1 MPWRTTEPGGAA
13 AGLERARALKRLKI
27 KRDSG
32 WHLAAYVIL
41 NGFLAF
47 IWSLGGGWS
56 WPVWMIVPWGIG
68 LAFHAACTFPG
79 GAVTERDIQREM
91 GTRDR
96 RARRRPGTIRTA
108 AVRASEVEMNR
119 RWAYAAAASA
129 AVAFGYRWVL
139 RPWHERWGA
148 TGEEVRAALPGD
160 DLVADPARQSTRAI
174 TVHAP
179 AGQVWPWVVQL
190 GADRG
195 GFYSYDWLENLFRL
209 GIHSAGR
216 VVPDWQRRAVGDLVY
231 ADAAGTGGW
240 YVRQV
245 VPGEVLVLQMANVA
259 AGRPARRDEQLRWEF
274 LWTFATKDQG
284 DGTTRLLV
292 RERVGFGS
300 TATRLLMS
308 PVGLVSFV
316 MTRKMMRGIRARAE
330 ASARQAT
337 DADLAG

>member
-1 MPWRTTEPGGAA
+1 MARTTEPDGAIT
-13 AGLERARALKRLKI
+13 GLERARALKRLKI
-27 KRDSG
+27 KRDFG
-32 WHLAAYVIL
+32 WHLATY
-41 NGFLAF
+41 
-47 IWSLGGGWS
+47 
-56 WPVWMIVPWGIG
+56 
-68 LAFHAACTFPG
+68 
-79 GAVTERDIQREM
+79 
-91 GTRDR
+91 
-96 RARRRPGTIRTA
+96 
-108 AVRASEVEMNR
+108 MNH
-119 RWAYAAAASA
+119 RWAYAAAAST
-129 AVAFGYRWVL
+129 AVAFGYRRVL

-148 TGEEVRAALPGD
+148 TDQEARAALPGD
-160 DLVADPARQSTRAI
+160 DLVADPATQSTRAI

-209 GIHSAGR
+209 GIHSAAQ

-231 ADAAGTGGW
+231 ADAPGTGGW
-240 YVRQV
+240 YVKQV
-245 VPGEVLVLQMANVA
+245 VPNEVLVLQVANVA

-308 PVGLVSFV
+308 PLGLVSFV

-330 ASARQAT
+330 ASAPQTT
-337 DADLAG
+337 DAVLVAGDHVHRQSANIRSYRDTDTPFGDGPVQNGSVCAQLPRRSAPVVR